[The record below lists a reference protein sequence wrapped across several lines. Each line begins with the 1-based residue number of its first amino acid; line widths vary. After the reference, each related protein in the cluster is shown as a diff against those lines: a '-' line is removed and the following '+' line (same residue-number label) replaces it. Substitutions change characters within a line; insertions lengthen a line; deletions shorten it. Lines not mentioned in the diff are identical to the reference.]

1 MFLDKVRAI
10 ASGQLWRHNQAGDLP
25 GIGNRIDAT
34 KLNQLANAS
43 AQSRGFTYTHKPVIR
58 TEGVPAEVVRANLKA
73 VRSAVRQ
80 GFAINL
86 SGNSLEHAD
95 RLARTGLPVATVVP
109 PGSPSSLTTPAGRR
123 VIVCPAQRSDRTCA
137 DCGLCA
143 RSDRSFIIGFVPH
156 GTGARKVASI
166 CSAK

>member
-10 ASGQLWRHNQAGDLP
+10 ASGSLWRHNQAGDLP

-34 KLNQLANAS
+34 KLNQLASAS
-43 AQSRGFTYTHKPVIR
+43 SRARGFTYTHKPCIA
-58 TEGVPAEVVRANLKA
+58 TAGVPSEVVRANLKA
-73 VRSAVRQ
+73 VRSAVKS
-80 GFAINL
+80 GFVVNL

-95 RLARTGLPVATVVP
+95 RLAKTGLPVATVVP

-143 RSDRSFIIGFVPH
+143 KSDRGFIIGFLPH
-156 GTGARKVASI
+156 GTGHKKVASI
-166 CSAK
+166 CTK